1 MHSYCA
7 SNVIDTSPAQ
17 GEFMK
22 ACLSSRTKAMA
33 ICETE
38 SLCARLELL
47 LTDFVLSE
55 LSREGSTFYRPDVM
69 SKDEEDTH
77 EGKGGAGTK
86 AAPKKGVEKK
96 RQDKAK
102 SLSPSPRRTR
112 NRRSVRSTKR
122 TKKLPKKSSS
132 PRRRSPRRRP
142 RTRTKR
148 MATSY
153 LSFGEER
160 PRRFAGAS
168 WLSV

>member
-1 MHSYCA
+1 
-7 SNVIDTSPAQ
+7 VIDASPAQ

-22 ACLSSRTKAMA
+22 ACLSSRTKAVA
-33 ICETE
+33 ICGTE
-38 SLCARLELL
+38 SHCARLELL

-55 LSREGSTFYRPDVM
+55 LSREGSTFYRPDAM

-86 AAPKKGVEKK
+86 AVPKKGPKK

-102 SLSPSPRRTR
+102 SLSPSPRRAR
-112 NRRSVRSTKR
+112 NRRSVRPTKR

-148 MATSY
+148 MATSH

-160 PRRFAGAS
+160 PRQFAGVS